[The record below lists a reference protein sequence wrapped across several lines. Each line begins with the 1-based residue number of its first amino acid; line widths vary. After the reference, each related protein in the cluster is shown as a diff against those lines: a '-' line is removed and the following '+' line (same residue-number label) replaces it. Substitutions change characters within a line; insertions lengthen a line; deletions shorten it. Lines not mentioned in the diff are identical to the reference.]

1 MPLNKTLLS
10 DGFKDLFEGKDSSA
24 PGEMVFP
31 PNPTEAGKK
40 WAAVYKKY
48 AEGALAGTTKPIAVS
63 LTAAESAL
71 AGALAA
77 GFSAAKAAPPPA
89 AVAGLAAAMDLAFV
103 AFWLTPPVVFTTPPP
118 PAPPTMAGVVS
129 LASPGILLASLIALF
144 TSGAADKK
152 TAAQQADAM
161 ATLLDSWTKI
171 VMVINTPVTPPGPP
185 LPPAPLT

>member
-1 MPLNKTLLS
+1 MPLSKSSLTN
-10 DGFKDLFEGKDSSA
+10 GFQDLFEGKDPAA

-48 AEGALAGTTKPIAVS
+48 AEGAQAGATQPLAPS
-63 LTAAESAL
+63 LIAAENTL

-77 GFSAAKAAPPPA
+77 GFTAAKAAPPPA
-89 AVAGLAAAMDLAFV
+89 AIAALAASMDLAFV
-103 AFWLTPPVVFTTPPP
+103 AFWMTPPMAFAAT
-118 PAPPTMAGVVS
+118 PPTMAGVVS
-129 LASPGILLASLIALF
+129 LAPPGILLASLIALF

-161 ATLLDSWTKI
+161 ATLLDSWTKT
-171 VMVINTPVTPPGPP
+171 VMVLNTPVTPPGPP
-185 LPPAPLT
+185 LPPVPLA